1 MVVVSGIWGP
11 GNTETGPIHI
21 TDTSGVGPA
30 SNIGVHMSYTE
41 IHFHLLPG
49 IDDGPA
55 TLQDSVDLAAAAAA
69 DGTAAIL
76 TTPHIHPEHVT
87 DVSSLPGRVREV
99 AERLAREQIAIDLH
113 CGGELDV
120 GMVARLT
127 QAELEVIAGG
137 PQDARWLLLEAPL
150 SGLGQSFTGAADE
163 LRARGFGVV
172 MAHPERSMADREA
185 GWAAIEH
192 ELAVGG
198 VIQVNAWSLGGVYGD
213 GVRANA
219 LRVLRRAP
227 HVALASDA
235 HGPHRPPFLSAGLQE
250 ITRELGPDRARRV
263 AALSRE
269 LLLAGSPSARR

>member
-1 MVVVSGIWGP
+1 
-11 GNTETGPIHI
+11 
-21 TDTSGVGPA
+21 
-30 SNIGVHMSYTE
+30 MSYTE

-55 TLQDSVDLAAAAAA
+55 TLQDSVELAAAAAA

-87 DVSSLPGRVREV
+87 DVSSLPERVREV
-99 AERLAREQIAIDLH
+99 AERLAREQIAVDVH

-127 QAELEVIAGG
+127 QSDLEVIAAG
-137 PQDARWLLLEAPL
+137 PQDARWVLLEAPL
-150 SGLGQSFTGAADE
+150 SGLGQSFTAAADE

-213 GVRANA
+213 GVRAHA
-219 LRVLRRAP
+219 LRGPAPRPARRARLRRPRPPSPAVSQCRTAGARARARARHGPARRGTVRRAAHPRLVRAP
-227 HVALASDA
+227 GAGCLA
-235 HGPHRPPFLSAGLQE
+235 HGGHAM
-250 ITRELGPDRARRV
+250 RARR
-263 AALSRE
+263 A
-269 LLLAGSPSARR
+269 SAIG